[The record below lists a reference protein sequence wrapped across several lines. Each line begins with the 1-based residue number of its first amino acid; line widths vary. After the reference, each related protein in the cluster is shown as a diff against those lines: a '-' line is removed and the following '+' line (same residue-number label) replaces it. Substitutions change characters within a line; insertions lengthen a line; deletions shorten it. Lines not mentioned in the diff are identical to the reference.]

1 MGRSAAATRRTLLD
15 RGADHPY
22 AAFLRKGRILGE
34 VGYTR
39 AYGQGW
45 SVLAGRGR
53 PALYRLRRI
62 IPPFK
67 IGAGHCFSDAE
78 GVQAQH
84 AFQEVASAS
93 P

>member
-1 MGRSAAATRRTLLD
+1 
-15 RGADHPY
+15 
-22 AAFLRKGRILGE
+22 
-34 VGYTR
+34 
-39 AYGQGW
+39 
-45 SVLAGRGR
+45 VLAGRGR